1 MLARYK
7 EMMSMNGSRHGHAM
21 TTPAPSRYHVVPV
34 TPATLPDEGL
44 RGIWERILT
53 EGKVSDLFYS
63 GGIETCDDFVQAIRS
78 PWVAPVAVVDTTN
91 AMPVLLAWLT
101 NLGSGSAFVHYC
113 TLGHPRRDAGRA
125 LLAYWEHLVDEAGDP
140 LIEVLLGITPETHVA
155 ALRVIRIMG
164 FTNGCTI
171 PRYCQVAV
179 PPGRVGGVLSYRQLR
194 AATARSKAG
203 RPEGDIRPSVP

>member
-1 MLARYK
+1 
-7 EMMSMNGSRHGHAM
+7 M
-21 TTPAPSRYHVVPV
+21 TTSTPSRYHVVPV

-44 RGIWERILT
+44 RDIWERMVA
-53 EGKVSDLFYS
+53 EEKVTDLFYA
-63 GGIETCDDFVQAIRS
+63 GGIDTADDFTQAIRA
-78 PWVAPVAVVDTTN
+78 PWVSPVAVIDTAHAT
-91 AMPVLLAWLT
+91 PVVLAWLT

-125 LLAYWEHLVDEAGDP
+125 LLAYWERLLDDAGKP

-171 PRYCQVAV
+171 PRYCVVAA

-194 AATARSKAG
+194 
-203 RPEGDIRPSVP
+203 